1 MNNDL
6 GKTLQDLRERAG
18 LTQEQL
24 AERLGLTQQ
33 SIAKWEAGKATP
45 RTSILD
51 ALATALSVSTAFL
64 LQARSV
70 NKRGRGVADLPLDPK
85 ASGESPAAHA
95 LTPLSQFRIDSHFP
109 KIHSDMT
116 PSEYASAIKEMIAPV
131 LEPFYPDGR
140 WDSVVHGSSIAW
152 KVDYMD
158 DRRVAKFVHGSHV
171 GLWSTL
177 RISVPRTLW
186 ELATLRAHLK
196 DTRTYML
203 ILTIAN
209 ERGSHDPLNSAMDQ
223 TREVR
228 NGRLLRELTE
238 QAALL
243 NMFLFV
249 SHAPADVISILDSNC
264 LIFPDVDG
272 GSAYQ

>member
-6 GKTLQDLRERAG
+6 GKTLQDLRERSG
-18 LTQEQL
+18 LTQGQL
-24 AERLGLTQQ
+24 AERLGITQQ
-33 SIAKWEAGKATP
+33 SIAKWEAGKAAP
-45 RTSILD
+45 RASILD
-51 ALATALSVSTAFL
+51 TLAATLGVSTAFL

-70 NKRGRGVADLPLDPK
+70 NKRARGVTSLPQVLK
-85 ASGESPAAHA
+85 ASEEPEAAHA
-95 LTPLSQFRIDSHFP
+95 PIPPLQFKIDAQFP
-109 KIHSDMT
+109 ELASNMK
-116 PSEYASAIKEMIAPV
+116 PSEYASAMKAMIAPV

-158 DRRVAKFVHGSHV
+158 DRRVANFVHSSN
-171 GLWSTL
+171 LSMWNTL
-177 RISVPRTLW
+177 RIAVPRTLW

-196 DTRTYML
+196 DSRTYML
-203 ILTIAN
+203 IMTIAN
-209 ERGSHDPLNSAMDQ
+209 GGGEQDPSDSAMSQ
-223 TREVR
+223 AREVR

-238 QAALL
+238 QAAIL

-249 SHAPADVISILDSNC
+249 SRTPADVISILDSSY
-264 LIFPDVDG
+264 LIFPDMDG